1 MKKRLEQVRDSIK
14 IWYDG
19 LSQKEKL
26 FVVVFLSAIIALILA
41 TLIIVVSS
49 SLSNRYMEI
58 EEKEKKLREIIA
70 QKDKYRE
77 AEQAQKNFE
86 QRLKN
91 NNVNLFSF
99 VEEISRKLQVDI
111 SDMNERESPVQK
123 GDKVREQTLE
133 LNISKIPMDR
143 LVDFMKEIEKG
154 QYLVKIKKL
163 KINTRYE
170 KENRTLNVNMVVATY
185 KPVSKD

>member
-1 MKKRLEQVRDSIK
+1 MRKRFVQIRDSIK
-14 IWYDG
+14 IWYES
-19 LSQKEKL
+19 LSQKERIFVLIFFSSL
-26 FVVVFLSAIIALILA
+26 FAVVFALM
-41 TLIIVVSS
+41 IVFISS
-49 SLSNRYMEI
+49 SIRARYMDI
-58 EEKEKKLREIIA
+58 EDKEKKLRDIIA

-77 AEQAQKNFE
+77 AEQAQRTFE

-99 VEEISRKLQVDI
+99 VEEISRRLQVDI

-123 GDKVREQTLE
+123 GDKIREQTLE

-170 KENRTLNVNMVVATY
+170 KENRTLNVNMIVATY
-185 KPVSKD
+185 KPVTKE

>member
-1 MKKRLEQVRDSIK
+1 MNKRVAQLRDSLS
-14 IWYDG
+14 IWYNS
-19 LSQKEKL
+19 LSGKEKT
-26 FVVVFLSAIIALILA
+26 FVVIF
-41 TLIIVVSS
+41 SS
-49 SLSNRYMEI
+49 SLFAVMVAFIIIFISSTINSRYTEI
-58 EEKEKKLREIIA
+58 EEKEKKLREIIEN
-70 QKDKYRE
+70 KDKYRE
-77 AEQAQKNFE
+77 AEQAQKVFE
-86 QRLKN
+86 QRLKG

-99 VEEISRKLQVDI
+99 VEEISRRLQIDI

-123 GDKVREQTLE
+123 GDKIKEQTLE

-170 KENRTLNVNMVVATY
+170 KENRTLNVNMIVATY
-185 KPVSKD
+185 KSVTRE

>member
-1 MKKRLEQVRDSIK
+1 MKKKLIQLRDSVK
-14 IWYDG
+14 LWYEG
-19 LSQKEKL
+19 LSQKEKM
-26 FVVVFLSAIIALILA
+26 FVVVFLSSLLAVLIALSVIF
-41 TLIIVVSS
+41 VSS
-49 SLSNRYMEI
+49 ALNSRYMDI
-58 EEKEKKLREIIA
+58 EEKEKKLKDIIS

-77 AEQAQKNFE
+77 AEQAQKQFE
-86 QRLKN
+86 QRLKS

-123 GDKVREQTLE
+123 GDKIREQTLE

-143 LVDFMKEIEKG
+143 LVDFMKEIEKS
-154 QYLVKIKKL
+154 QYLIKIKKL

-170 KENRTLNVNMVVATY
+170 KENRSLNVNMIIATY
-185 KPVSKD
+185 KPVGKE